1 MARPNAPHV
10 NAGSSR
16 SPNAKQDG
24 DEAQPAQAPRKG
36 WPFAE
41 GSQNHLDEA
50 SAPWPRPAKTP
61 AARPVADSGNSP
73 VSGRAE
79 PAQ

>member
-1 MARPNAPHV
+1 MARPNAPHLH
-10 NAGSSR
+10 AGSSR
-16 SPNAKQDG
+16 SPNAKQDR
-24 DEAQPAQAPRKG
+24 DDAQAAQAPRKG

-50 SAPWPRPAKTP
+50 NAPWPRPARTRVAPP
-61 AARPVADSGNSP
+61 ADPENNRGD
-73 VSGRAE
+73 GRSE